1 MGAQKVAP
9 TENAGVAMA
18 CMGYMLCSSLMLI
31 ANKLAV
37 HFFAAPGIVLILQLG
52 LTAVCVK
59 AAGMAKL
66 IVVDDLEWAK
76 VKPYTLV
83 AVAFLSTIYTN
94 IRTLQYANVETF
106 IVFRASTPIL
116 VSIADWIFLGREL
129 PGVQSALCLLG
140 LLLGAC
146 GYVFTDKN
154 FEVKGYLWVI
164 VWYSVFCFDQIYLKH
179 AADTV
184 KMSSNWGKVYYSNLL
199 ACVPLLI
206 LAVGNQEVD
215 IISEAPSFSAI
226 IAVGLSCVLGVA
238 MSYFAWL
245 ARSLIS
251 ATYFTVVGNTCKII
265 TIIINR
271 VIWDKHAS
279 NTGLGFLLLCLVAA
293 YYYKQAPKRKS
304 IQQEVKMDK
313 LNPKSPV

>member
-1 MGAQKVAP
+1 MKTTTKPSTAK
-9 TENAGVAMA
+9 TGVAVA

-37 HFFAAPGIVLILQLG
+37 TFFAAPGIVLILQLG

-59 AAGMAKL
+59 GAGLAGL
-66 IVVDDLEWAK
+66 ILVDDLEWAK

-94 IRTLQYANVETF
+94 IKTLQYANVETF

-116 VSIADWIFLGREL
+116 VSVADWWFLGREL
-129 PGVQSALCLLG
+129 PSFRSSMCLLG

-146 GYVFTDKN
+146 GYVLFDKN
-154 FEVKGYLWVI
+154 FEVNGYIWVM
-164 VWYSVFCFDQIYLKH
+164 VWYSVFCFDQVYLKH

-184 KMSSNWGKVYYSNLL
+184 KMQSNWGKVYYSNLL
-199 ACVPLLI
+199 ACIPLALI
-206 LAVGNQEVD
+206 AVWNQEEQILKD
-215 IISEAPSFSAI
+215 SPSLAAFL
-226 IAVGLSCVLGVA
+226 AVGLSCVLGVA

-251 ATYFTVVGNTCKII
+251 ATYFTVVGNSCKII
-265 TIIINR
+265 TIVINR

-279 NTGLGFLLLCLVAA
+279 NVGLVCLLLCLLCA
-293 YYYKQAPKRKS
+293 YYYKQAPKRADVTAREQAQK
-304 IQQEVKMDK
+304 
-313 LNPKSPV
+313 PKVPV